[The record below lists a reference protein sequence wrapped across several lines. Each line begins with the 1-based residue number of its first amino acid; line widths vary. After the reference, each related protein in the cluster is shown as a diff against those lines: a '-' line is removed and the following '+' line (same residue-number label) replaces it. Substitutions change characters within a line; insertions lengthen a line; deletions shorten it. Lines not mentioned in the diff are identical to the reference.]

1 MGRLRKHARMLVQL
15 AFTALTNGYAAGF
28 AKGSIYKGPGKFI
41 CLPGLNCYSCPGA
54 LGSCPIGS
62 LQAVI
67 GSRSYRF
74 SFYIAGFLLLFG
86 ALFGRLV
93 CGWLCPFGLVQDLL
107 YKIPFVKKLR
117 RLPGDRWL
125 KYLKYVILAGFVIVL
140 PLTVLD
146 IVGQGQPWFC
156 KYICPSG
163 TLFAGIPLI
172 ASNPPLRAA
181 LGWLFTWKA
190 AILAALLLL
199 SLWYTGRSAV
209 ISARS
214 APYTGC
220 SIRPR
225 STGSALTRKNA
236 RAAVRAKRRVSWIS
250 RSTRRP
256 TVRNASAAGTAGA
269 PVRTALSAPQTG
281 ARPDLSGKR
290 GRDRSHPVFSG
301 RHYFLQFLSDFSLSS
316 VGQMCYNT
324 KAIKNYRGYFCD
336 CCIRHSNHC
345 RRS

>member
-1 MGRLRKHARMLVQL
+1 MLVQL

-117 RLPGDRWL
+117 RLPGDRFL
-125 KYLKYVILAGFVIVL
+125 KYLKYVILAGFVIIL

-163 TLFAGIPLI
+163 TLFAGIPLV
-172 ASNPPLRAA
+172 ASSPPLQQA
-181 LGWLFTWKA
+181 LGWLFTWKVG
-190 AILAALLLL
+190 ILAVLLLL
-199 SLWYTGRSAV
+199 SVAV
-209 ISARS
+209 YRPFCRYLCPLGAVYGLFNPIAFYRFRVDGQKC
-214 APYTGC
+214 TGC
-220 SIRPR
+220 
-225 STGSALTRKNA
+225 
-236 RAAVRAKRRVSWIS
+236 AVCQKACPMDI
-250 RSTRRP
+250 
-256 TVRNASAAGTAGA
+256 
-269 PVRTALSAPQTG
+269 PVYKTPNSPE
-281 ARPDLSGKR
+281 
-290 GRDRSHPVFSG
+290 
-301 RHYFLQFLSDFSLSS
+301 
-316 VGQMCYNT
+316 
-324 KAIKNYRGYFCD
+324 
-336 CCIRHSNHC
+336 CIRCGVCKKSCPHGAICPTLSKN
-345 RRS
+345 RVKEAQ

>member
-1 MGRLRKHARMLVQL
+1 MLVQL

-199 SLWYTGRSAV
+199 SLLVYRPFCRYLCPLGAIYGLFNPAALYRFR
-209 ISARS
+209 IDKEKC
-214 APYTGC
+214 TGC
-220 SIRPR
+220 GACQKACKLDIPIHQTPNSPECIRCGDCRRACPHGAICTANR
-225 STGSALTRKNA
+225 
-236 RAAVRAKRRVSWIS
+236 RAARPFGK
-250 RSTRRP
+250 TR
-256 TVRNASAAGTAGA
+256 
-269 PVRTALSAPQTG
+269 
-281 ARPDLSGKR
+281 
-290 GRDRSHPVFSG
+290 
-301 RHYFLQFLSDFSLSS
+301 
-316 VGQMCYNT
+316 M
-324 KAIKNYRGYFCD
+324 
-336 CCIRHSNHC
+336 
-345 RRS
+345 

>member
-107 YKIPFVKKLR
+107 HKIPFVKKLR

-199 SLWYTGRSAV
+199 SLLVYRPFCRYLCPLGAIYGLFNPAALYRFR
-209 ISARS
+209 IDKEKC
-214 APYTGC
+214 TGC
-220 SIRPR
+220 GACQKACKLDIPIHQTPNSPECIRCGDCRRACPHGAICTANR
-225 STGSALTRKNA
+225 
-236 RAAVRAKRRVSWIS
+236 RAARPFGK
-250 RSTRRP
+250 TR
-256 TVRNASAAGTAGA
+256 T
-269 PVRTALSAPQTG
+269 
-281 ARPDLSGKR
+281 
-290 GRDRSHPVFSG
+290 
-301 RHYFLQFLSDFSLSS
+301 
-316 VGQMCYNT
+316 
-324 KAIKNYRGYFCD
+324 
-336 CCIRHSNHC
+336 
-345 RRS
+345 

>member
-199 SLWYTGRSAV
+199 SLLVYRPFCRYLCPLGAIYGLFNPAALYRFR
-209 ISARS
+209 IDKEKC
-214 APYTGC
+214 TGC
-220 SIRPR
+220 GACQKACKLDIPIHQTPNSPECIRCGDCRRACPHGAICTANR
-225 STGSALTRKNA
+225 
-236 RAAVRAKRRVSWIS
+236 RAARPFGK
-250 RSTRRP
+250 TR
-256 TVRNASAAGTAGA
+256 
-269 PVRTALSAPQTG
+269 
-281 ARPDLSGKR
+281 
-290 GRDRSHPVFSG
+290 
-301 RHYFLQFLSDFSLSS
+301 
-316 VGQMCYNT
+316 M
-324 KAIKNYRGYFCD
+324 
-336 CCIRHSNHC
+336 
-345 RRS
+345 